1 MRLLCAIDLRAG
13 RAVRLVQGDFAR
25 ERRYGDPVALAERF
39 VAQGARYLHVVD
51 LDAAASGVPVNRA
64 LVEAIV
70 KRAGVPVQVSG
81 GVRAQDDVAA
91 LVALG
96 AATVVMGT
104 TALRDP
110 EAARACARRFPGRVV
125 LGLDHRQRPDGALEP
140 AVSGWLQGSGTTV
153 GDELEGWRG
162 EPLAGVVATSIERDG
177 TGTGP
182 DLDALRLVLD
192 ASEVPVVASGGV
204 GSLDDL
210 AALAALRSSRGRS
223 LDAVVVGTAL
233 VEGSFGVEE
242 AMQACARSG

>member
-39 VAQGARYLHVVD
+39 VAEGARYLHVVD

-70 KRAGVPVQVSG
+70 ERAGVPVQVSG
-81 GVRAQDDVAA
+81 GVRAEDDVAG

-110 EAARACARRFPGRVV
+110 EVVVACARRFPGRIV
-125 LGLDHRQRPDGALEP
+125 LGLDHRQRPDGVLEP
-140 AVSGWLQGSGTTV
+140 AASGWLEGSGTTV
-153 GDELEGWRG
+153 VDQLERWWGV
-162 EPLAGVVATSIERDG
+162 PLAAVVATSIERDG

-204 GSLDDL
+204 GSLGDL
-210 AALAALRSSRGRS
+210 AALAGLRSSRGRS
-223 LDAVVVGTAL
+223 LDGVVVGTAL